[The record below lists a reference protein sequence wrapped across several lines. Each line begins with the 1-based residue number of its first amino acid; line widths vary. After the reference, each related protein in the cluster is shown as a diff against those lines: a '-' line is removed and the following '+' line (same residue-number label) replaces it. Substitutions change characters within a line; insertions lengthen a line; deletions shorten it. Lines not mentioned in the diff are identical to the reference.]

1 MVFVTVSETYD
12 LHTRVGKMT
21 LIGIHTPGKSLIQK
35 SYPGLCMNSKYVKIH
50 KIDCT
55 LAAISTLP
63 ISPDQVGT
71 DSDKIAPQDMMNPI
85 LYKAVSNDSM
95 SNIEARLMALRGSS
109 SLSLSGSMVDADAEN
124 VTTLADESAVYYSL
138 LSNRDGFRIAH
149 PQQGLSM
156 KGLVPLVFEK
166 YYNTGA
172 MTGTDQEVYYDGD
185 LAENITPSAD
195 TYNVIEPNAGN
206 TALHI
211 GTRVVQSMRGR
222 PHAMP
227 RFPTTYV
234 TGVST
239 VGSSSNDLRAGM
251 GDGLPLNCQTEMPD
265 ILPVYCGLIL
275 MPPAKRTVMFFR
287 MVVRCTLE
295 FSEVRPISEV
305 SSFASLNA
313 SYGGLVY
320 HTDYSL
326 QSKDMDNKTDLVDV
340 QNADIEKIME
350 GR

>member
-21 LIGIHTPGKSLIQK
+21 LIGIHTPGKTLIEK

-50 KIDCT
+50 KLDCT

-124 VTTLADESAVYYSL
+124 VTTLSDESKVYYSL

-149 PQQGLSM
+149 PQQGLTM

-166 YYNTGA
+166 YYNAGA
-172 MTGTDQEVYYDGD
+172 MVGTSEQVYYDGD
-185 LAENITPSAD
+185 TAEDITSAAD
-195 TYNVIEPNAGN
+195 VYNVIEPNAN
-206 TALHI
+206 RTSLQV

-222 PHAMP
+222 PHPMP

-234 TGVST
+234 TSA
-239 VGSSSNDLRAGM
+239 VGDPGGDNVRDNGM
-251 GDGLPLNCQTEMPD
+251 DSGRPRNAQTKMPD
-265 ILPVYCGLIL
+265 ILPVYCGLII
-275 MPPAKRTVMFFR
+275 MPPAKRTVMFYR

-295 FSEVRPISEV
+295 FSEVRPMSEIA
-305 SSFASLNA
+305 SFVGLNA
-313 SYGGLVY
+313 YYGDAVY

-326 QSKDMDNKTDLVDV
+326 QSRDMESKTDLVDV